1 MAVAA
6 RSWWGEEL
14 LGRGADRA
22 PWAGEVDMA
31 RVRHETAW
39 LARVLGYQG
48 IRAGSTVAFRGT
60 PSFTQL
66 WALFACWS
74 LGAQVLL
81 LERRIAG
88 PESAALLDRCA
99 PQFDITFG
107 EPIGRQVFV
116 DECGVLV
123 ARRRPGRPAG
133 TPHCLIQ
140 FSAGTTGA
148 LKAIGR
154 TPESILHELALL
166 RDLDG
171 LPGPGEPLLLLD
183 SATSSFGLIGGVLRA
198 LDVGHPVLFATNRRP
213 AAVVDTA
220 AGAEVIIGTPR
231 QFRALAD
238 GPAALPRL
246 RTAVSYGDVLAPGVG
261 ERFAERFGVRIGQA
275 YGTTETGIVAAE
287 LTGRYP
293 SPHIGRPVPGVRTRI
308 ADGVLEVHIGQ
319 SPYLDRG
326 DLPHGGWLSTHDLV
340 SQDPV
345 TGMLRLRG
353 RFVPTGTH
361 RRVHADRILP
371 NLPTTGKFLR
381 GTVLLSRNTDGAW
394 RNDGEQHDRVRN

>member
-1 MAVAA
+1 MAV
-6 RSWWGEEL
+6 SWWGEEL

-22 PWAGEVDMA
+22 LWAVAGGEVTMA
-31 RVRHETAW
+31 RMRDETAW

-74 LGAQVLL
+74 FGAQVIL
-81 LERRIAG
+81 
-88 PESAALLDRCA
+88 PESAALPDTCA

-107 EPIGRQVFV
+107 DTIGRQVFV
-116 DECGVLV
+116 DECRVLV
-123 ARRRPGRPAG
+123 ARRRAGRPAS
-133 TPHCLIQ
+133 TPHCLVR
-140 FSAGTTGA
+140 FSAGTTA
-148 LKAIGR
+148 VGR
-154 TPESILHELALL
+154 TPESILRELARL

-183 SATSSFGLIGGVLRA
+183 SVTSSFGLIGGLLRA
-198 LDVGHPVLFATNRRP
+198 FDVGHPVLFATSGRP
-213 AAVVDTA
+213 AAVL
-220 AGAEVIIGTPR
+220 IGTPR
-231 QFRALAD
+231 QFRALGSAD
-238 GPAALPRL
+238 GPDTLPRL
-246 RTAVSYGDVLAPGVG
+246 RTAVSYGDVLAPCVG
-261 ERFAERFGVRIGQA
+261 ERFARRFGVRVGQA
-275 YGTTETGIVAAE
+275 YGTTETGLVAAE

-308 ADGVLEVHIGQ
+308 VDGVLEVHIGQ
-319 SPYLDRG
+319 SPYLDRD

-353 RFVPTGTH
+353 RCVPTDT
-361 RRVHADRILP
+361 
-371 NLPTTGKFLR
+371 FLR
-381 GTVLLSRNTDGAW
+381 GTALLSRNTDGAW
-394 RNDGEQHDRVRN
+394 RNDGEQHSALLDDRVRN